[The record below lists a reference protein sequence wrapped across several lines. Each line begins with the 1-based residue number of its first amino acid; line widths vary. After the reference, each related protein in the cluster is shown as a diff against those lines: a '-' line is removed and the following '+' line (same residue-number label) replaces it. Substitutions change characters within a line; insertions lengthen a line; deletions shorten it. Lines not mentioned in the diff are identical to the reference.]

1 MIRDYLNNSNIPT
14 ANQIRYNKVT
24 FWENKTIKNILKNQ
38 IYIGNTV
45 QNKRSRISYK
55 NRKLRPNPKE
65 QWNIVEN
72 THEPIID
79 KKIFDTVQ
87 KMVITQNYNR
97 NEKIHHFLLDG
108 LLVCYEC
115 KHKIGVRSRK
125 NGRLDMICNNYRRNS
140 KLGLCTSHGFNYET
154 LEKLVLEYI
163 KKLFLQIDSKKIEL
177 NIKNNIS
184 KYDYGKILK
193 KIETEIK
200 LINDNI
206 DKMYVDKLNGKISE
220 EMYER
225 LFNKLKDEIKQKEM
239 EYIQLKNEQE
249 NNSDDDIENIK
260 KLVNDFLKLEK
271 PTPEIMKVL
280 INRIEVHQDK
290 QVNII
295 FNFKM
300 LNIAYNQNKGI

>member
-1 MIRDYLNNSNIPT
+1 M
-14 ANQIRYNKVT
+14 
-24 FWENKTIKNILKNQ
+24 
-38 IYIGNTV
+38 
-45 QNKRSRISYK
+45 QNKRSRINYK

-79 KKIFDTVQ
+79 KKTFDMVQ
-87 KMVITQNYNR
+87 KMLITQSYNR
-97 NEKIHHFLLDG
+97 NEKKHQFLLDG

-115 KHKIGVRSRK
+115 KHKIGVRARK

-140 KLGLCTSHGFNYET
+140 KLGLCTSHGFNYEQ
-154 LEKLVLEYI
+154 LEKIVLEYI
-163 KKLFLQIDSKKIEL
+163 KKLFLEIDSKKIEM
-177 NIKNNIS
+177 NIKNSIS
-184 KYDYGKILK
+184 KYDYGKMLK

-220 EMYER
+220 ERYER
-225 LFNKLKDEIKQKEM
+225 LFNKLKGEIKQKEE
-239 EYIQLKNEQE
+239 EYMQLKNEQE
-249 NNSDDDIENIK
+249 DNSYDDVNNIK

-271 PTPEIMKVL
+271 PTPEAIKVF

-290 QVNII
+290 QVDII
-295 FNFKM
+295 FNFKK
-300 LNIAYNQNKGI
+300 LNNVYNKE

>member
-1 MIRDYLNNSNIPT
+1 M
-14 ANQIRYNKVT
+14 
-24 FWENKTIKNILKNQ
+24 
-38 IYIGNTV
+38 
-45 QNKRSRISYK
+45 QNKRSRINYK

-79 KKIFDTVQ
+79 KKTFDMVQ
-87 KMVITQNYNR
+87 KMLITQSYNR
-97 NEKIHHFLLDG
+97 NEKKHQFLLDG

-115 KHKIGVRSRK
+115 KHKIGVRARK

-140 KLGLCTSHGFNYET
+140 KLGICTSHGFNYDQ
-154 LEKLVLEYI
+154 LEKMVLEYI
-163 KKLFLQIDSKKIEL
+163 KKLFLEIDSKKIEM

-184 KYDYGKILK
+184 KYDYGKILQK
-193 KIETEIK
+193 LEKEIK

-225 LFNKLKDEIKQKEM
+225 LFNKLKGKIKQKKE
-239 EYIQLKNEQE
+239 EYIGLKNEKE

-260 KLVNDFLKLEK
+260 KLVHDFLKLEK
-271 PTPEIMKVL
+271 PTPEIMRLL
-280 INRIEVHQDK
+280 INKIEIHQDK
-290 QVNII
+290 QVDLY
-295 FNFKM
+295 FNFRK
-300 LNIAYNQNKGI
+300 LNNLFRIKENNIS

>member
-1 MIRDYLNNSNIPT
+1 M
-14 ANQIRYNKVT
+14 
-24 FWENKTIKNILKNQ
+24 
-38 IYIGNTV
+38 
-45 QNKRSRISYK
+45 QNKRSRINYK

-79 KKIFDTVQ
+79 KKTFDMVQ
-87 KMVITQNYNR
+87 KMVIAQNYNR
-97 NEKIHHFLLDG
+97 NEKKHQFLLDG

-115 KHKIGVRSRK
+115 KHKIGVRARK

-140 KLGLCTSHGFNYET
+140 KLGLCTSHGFNYEQ
-154 LEKLVLEYI
+154 LEKIVLEYI
-163 KKLFLQIDSKKIEL
+163 KKLFLEIDSKKIEM

-184 KYDYGKILK
+184 KYDYGKMLK

-225 LFNKLKDEIKQKEM
+225 LFNKLKGEIKQKEEENARQLAAVAADNQKAIEEKYSQIMAQM
-239 EYIQLKNEQE
+239 EQKSAEIAMLLVNKLDLNNIILQEDIVAVKNRNEKNE
-249 NNSDDDIENIK
+249 
-260 KLVNDFLKLEK
+260 
-271 PTPEIMKVL
+271 
-280 INRIEVHQDK
+280 
-290 QVNII
+290 
-295 FNFKM
+295 
-300 LNIAYNQNKGI
+300 

>member
-1 MIRDYLNNSNIPT
+1 M
-14 ANQIRYNKVT
+14 K
-24 FWENKTIKNILKNQ
+24 
-38 IYIGNTV
+38 YIAGTTV

-55 NRKLRPNPKE
+55 NRKVRPNPKE

-72 THEPIID
+72 THESIID
-79 KKIFDTVQ
+79 KKTFDIVQ

-97 NEKIHHFLLDG
+97 NEKKHHFLLDG

-115 KHKIGVRSRK
+115 KHKMGVRARK

-140 KLGLCTSHGFNYET
+140 KLGLCTSHGFNYEQ
-154 LEKLVLEYI
+154 LEKIVLEYI

-177 NIKNNIS
+177 NIKNSIL
-184 KYDYGKILK
+184 KHDYGKMIK

-225 LFNKLKDEIKQKEM
+225 LFNKLKGKIKQKEE
-239 EYIQLKNEQE
+239 EYIGLRNKQE
-249 NNSDDDIENIK
+249 NNLNDDIKNIER
-260 KLVNDFLKLEK
+260 LVNDFLKLEK
-271 PTPEIMKVL
+271 PTPEIMKVF

-290 QVNII
+290 QVDII
-295 FNFKM
+295 FNFKK
-300 LNIAYNQNKGI
+300 LNTIYNKKSKNI

>member
-1 MIRDYLNNSNIPT
+1 M
-14 ANQIRYNKVT
+14 
-24 FWENKTIKNILKNQ
+24 
-38 IYIGNTV
+38 
-45 QNKRSRISYK
+45 QNKRSRINYK

-79 KKIFDTVQ
+79 KKTFDMVQ
-87 KMVITQNYNR
+87 KMLITQSYNR
-97 NEKIHHFLLDG
+97 NEKKHQFLLDG

-115 KHKIGVRSRK
+115 KHKIGVRARK

-154 LEKLVLEYI
+154 LEKIVLEYI
-163 KKLFLQIDSKKIEL
+163 KKLFLEIDSQKIEL

-184 KYDYGKILK
+184 KYDYGKMLQK
-193 KIETEIK
+193 LETEIE
-200 LINDNI
+200 LINENI

-220 EMYER
+220 EMYGR
-225 LFNKLKDEIKQKEM
+225 LFNKLKGEIKHKEK
-239 EYIQLKNEQE
+239 EYMQLKDEQE
-249 NNSDDDIENIK
+249 HNSYDDIEKIK
-260 KLVNDFLKLEK
+260 KLVHYFLKLEK

-290 QVNII
+290 QVDII
-295 FNFKM
+295 FNFKK
-300 LNIAYNQNKGI
+300 LNNAYNKNKVF

>member
-1 MIRDYLNNSNIPT
+1 MIRDYLNNNHIPT
-14 ANQIRYNKVT
+14 ASQIRYNKAT
-24 FWENKTIKNILKNQ
+24 FWENKTIKNILKNE
-38 IYIGNTV
+38 IYIGVTV
-45 QNKRSRISYK
+45 QNKRSRINYK

-79 KKIFDTVQ
+79 KKTFDMVQ
-87 KMVITQNYNR
+87 RILTTQSYNR
-97 NEKIHHFLLDG
+97 NEKKHHFLLDG

-115 KHKIGVRSRK
+115 KHKIGVRTRK

-140 KLGLCTSHGFNYET
+140 KLGLCTSHGFNYEQ
-154 LEKLVLEYI
+154 LEKIVLEYI
-163 KKLFLQIDSKKIEL
+163 KKLFLEIDSKKIEM

-184 KYDYGKILK
+184 KYDYGKISQKLE
-193 KIETEIK
+193 IEIK

-225 LFNKLKDEIKQKEM
+225 LFNKFKNEIKQKEE
-239 EYIQLKNEQE
+239 EYIELKNEQE

-260 KLVNDFLKLEK
+260 KLVNDFLELEK
-271 PTPEIMKVL
+271 PTPETMKVL
-280 INRIEVHQDK
+280 INRIEIHQDK
-290 QVNII
+290 QVDVI
-295 FNFKM
+295 FNFKR
-300 LNIAYNQNKGI
+300 LNIAYNKNKGI